1 MKTKTRP
8 CNFYTLRSNLGTP
21 QQTPARTIIMYAC
34 SDWLRHLCARKLWPN
49 KRAHSFFAAARTRDH
64 FRTQYIQDTDL
75 SPRGLR
81 KFNLSCLPLPMFQCL
96 KTVHGSFYF
105 LTIYFKCRRVLCAAR
120 CFRPLFVLR
129 GLWCLSG
136 LLRTAA
142 CHRLAANLACTPRL
156 VAFFTFD
163 IFVCR
168 SSSRARAC

>member
-1 MKTKTRP
+1 
-8 CNFYTLRSNLGTP
+8 
-21 QQTPARTIIMYAC
+21 MYAC

-64 FRTQYIQDTDL
+64 FRTQYVQDTDL

-129 GLWCLSG
+129 GLWCRSG

-142 CHRLAANLACTPRL
+142 CHRLAANLACPTSRRL
-156 VAFFTFD
+156 LHLRHFRVPIVIAGPG
-163 IFVCR
+163 VLVPE
-168 SSSRARAC
+168 ARASTARRLRCPGLR